1 MTLAVKTR
9 SLKLMADYEC
19 SPLWDQTETGTDNID
34 PEDLPISQGL
44 RDALNAWA
52 QQYDGT
58 LDRADP
64 HRSGFPN
71 PEAEV
76 TFNADGQALLDR
88 LKAELG
94 QGHTL
99 TFQA

>member
-1 MTLAVKTR
+1 MTPAIKTR

-19 SPLWDQTETGTDNID
+19 SPLWEQTETGTDDID
-34 PEDLPISQGL
+34 PEGLPISQGL
-44 RDALNAWA
+44 RDALNARA
-52 QQYDGT
+52 QRYDDT
-58 LDRADP
+58 LDRDAP
-64 HRSGFPN
+64 CRSGFLN
-71 PEAEV
+71 PEAEA

-94 QGHTL
+94 QKYTL

>member
-1 MTLAVKTR
+1 MTSAVKMR

-19 SPLWDQTETGTDNID
+19 SPLWEQTEAGMDNVD

-44 RDALNAWA
+44 RDVLNAWA
-52 QQYDGT
+52 QRYDDT
-58 LDRADP
+58 LDRDDP
-64 HRSGFPN
+64 RRSGFSN
-71 PEAEV
+71 AEAEV
-76 TFNADGQALLDR
+76 AFNADGRVLLDR

-94 QGHTL
+94 QEYTL

>member
-1 MTLAVKTR
+1 MTPVVKTR

-19 SPLWDQTETGTDNID
+19 FPLWEQTETDTDNID

-52 QQYDGT
+52 QRYDDT

-64 HRSGFPN
+64 RRSGFSN
-71 PEAEV
+71 SEAKAA
-76 TFNADGQALLDR
+76 FNATGQALLDR
-88 LKAELG
+88 LEAELG
-94 QGHTL
+94 QR
-99 TFQA
+99 

>member
-1 MTLAVKTR
+1 MMSAATTR

-19 SPLWDQTETGTDNID
+19 SPLWEQTETGTNNID

-52 QQYDGT
+52 QRYDDT
-58 LDRADP
+58 LDHDDP
-64 HRSGFPN
+64 RRSGFPN
-71 PEAEV
+71 QEAEV
-76 TFNADGQALLDR
+76 AFNADGQALLDK
-88 LKAELG
+88 LKAETG
-94 QGHTL
+94 RGYTL

>member
-1 MTLAVKTR
+1 MMTAVRTH

-19 SPLWDQTETGTDNID
+19 SPLWEQTETGTNNVN
-34 PEDLPISQGL
+34 PEVLPISQGL

-52 QQYDGT
+52 QRYDDT
-58 LDRADP
+58 LDRDDP
-64 HRSGFPN
+64 RRSGFPN
-71 PEAEV
+71 LEAEV
-76 TFNADGQALLDR
+76 AFNADGQALLDR

-94 QGHTL
+94 QQYTL